1 MLANSGLTL
10 IVATWLG
17 LVGAAL
23 AEVVV
28 GRRRGRA
35 EAPRAVGADVRAH
48 AGCRVTPL
56 SSGDH
61 L

>member
-17 LVGAAL
+17 MSGAAI

-28 GRRRGRA
+28 GRRRGRE
-35 EAPRAVGADVRAH
+35 EAPRADALSCGL
-48 AGCRVTPL
+48 TP
-56 SSGDH
+56 GVA
-61 L
+61 